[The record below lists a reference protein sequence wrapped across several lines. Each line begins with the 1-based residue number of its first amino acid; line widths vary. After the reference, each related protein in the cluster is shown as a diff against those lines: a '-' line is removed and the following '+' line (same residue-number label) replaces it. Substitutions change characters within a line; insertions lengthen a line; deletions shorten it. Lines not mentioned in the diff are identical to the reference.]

1 VWPIEGVIA
10 PDDAYARGKLL
21 SLLMLT
27 LFGARERTGEEYG
40 ALLRAAG
47 FGNVTV
53 HQGAPPWGVVE
64 AVRP

>member
-1 VWPIEGVIA
+1 
-10 PDDAYARGKLL
+10 
-21 SLLMLT
+21 MLT
-27 LFGARERTGEEYG
+27 LFGARERTGAEYG
-40 ALLRAAG
+40 ELLRAAG